1 MSFFSELMKVLRGE
15 SEEVQRRRQ
24 ATQGTF
30 GTIES
35 TDGQALADM
44 VGGTADS
51 AAVGLGAKLGMRAP
65 GLSKVIAVPAG
76 AIAGGLAS
84 QMIREGIPGQ
94 PIGKPPEDF
103 EGKLLSTGIDTAL
116 MAIPEVPG
124 VLQAGKGK
132 LKEVAAK
139 RLLGKNAVPGADK
152 LYQDLIAR
160 GVQAPATTFARDGS
174 SLRNIA
180 NFAAGP
186 EMQEAEQAA
195 EQALV
200 NQFKGELQRRGV
212 NVGADTATTAQKVT
226 KRAQR
231 VRQAIDKT
239 IKDKY
244 GKFNA
249 NFRDQTVYPVTLM
262 EEQVVPGTKNS
273 LTGKVS
279 PATKK
284 MVPRQVEIQGPIDVT
299 PVIDDVRKSIDE
311 ILSVSA
317 GEGNVTLKMS
327 KEGKKIQRYLDQVL
341 VDEPSGLAIAGIEN
355 LKGLRDELMSLAG
368 DNKMSRQVKGEIR
381 KLVGRI
387 SQAELDSVNSGQL
400 GWKPGAGKALA
411 EAKAAQQAKL
421 NLYKLPSGEGN
432 KSIANSISQEVNNL
446 KKGLPNQAPE
456 VVLRKSIAK
465 PENAREAL
473 RAGARHE
480 DLTEAFLAKEFQAAT
495 GTDGTLSAEKFLSSM
510 QDQTKREVFD
520 AVIPPNWK
528 KQDVENFKSLLKSLD
543 PKTVDKGSGFL
554 TYKKGNI
561 ALSLLGAT
569 IAGAASGN
577 MSPFVGTGTALFAG
591 FTLAQ
596 KELPKLL
603 KDPEFIRLGL
613 NLQKNAK
620 AAPPTEIVKILG
632 RAGVVGMGRQVG
644 SDKEVPVKFT
654 PEGEVL
660 PREETP
666 DEVEIL

>member
-1 MSFFSELMKVLRGE
+1 
-15 SEEVQRRRQ
+15 
-24 ATQGTF
+24 
-30 GTIES
+30 
-35 TDGQALADM
+35 
-44 VGGTADS
+44 
-51 AAVGLGAKLGMRAP
+51 
-65 GLSKVIAVPAG
+65 
-76 AIAGGLAS
+76 
-84 QMIREGIPGQ
+84 
-94 PIGKPPEDF
+94 
-103 EGKLLSTGIDTAL
+103 
-116 MAIPEVPG
+116 
-124 VLQAGKGK
+124 
-132 LKEVAAK
+132 
-139 RLLGKNAVPGADK
+139 
-152 LYQDLIAR
+152 
-160 GVQAPATTFARDGS
+160 
-174 SLRNIA
+174 
-180 NFAAGP
+180 
-186 EMQEAEQAA
+186 
-195 EQALV
+195 
-200 NQFKGELQRRGV
+200 
-212 NVGADTATTAQKVT
+212 
-226 KRAQR
+226 
-231 VRQAIDKT
+231 
-239 IKDKY
+239 
-244 GKFNA
+244 
-249 NFRDQTVYPVTLM
+249 M

-569 IAGAASGN
+569 IAGAASGY